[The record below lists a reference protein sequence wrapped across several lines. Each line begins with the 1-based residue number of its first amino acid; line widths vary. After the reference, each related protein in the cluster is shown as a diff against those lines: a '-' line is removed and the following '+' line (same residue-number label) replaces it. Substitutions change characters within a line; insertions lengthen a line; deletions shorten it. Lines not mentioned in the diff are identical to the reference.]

1 MRTEPEESLGYDN
14 REPKGQDEYAKEQHD
29 LCCRELGLEP
39 RHDREGDTLLE
50 AVCALKKDR
59 DEWKEESAL
68 HSKESDRLAKKI
80 DAIENKAL
88 EIIPGYG
95 NTGKSTFSTPIAVMG
110 RMRDEID
117 LLRKELEDER
127 VKALDWFCAYG
138 EMKMDLKTALQW
150 IDDGTDQEGRD
161 LIVEPLRAKYFPPKA
176 DPILDSENADV
187 DARRDGVRNQTGG

>member
-1 MRTEPEESLGYDN
+1 MKSEREESLGYDN
-14 REPKGQDEYAKEQHD
+14 REPKGQQEYAKGQHD
-29 LCCRELGLEP
+29 LCCQELGLEP

-50 AVCALKKDR
+50 AVCALKNER

-68 HSKESDRLAKKI
+68 HQKEHERLAAKI
-80 DAIENKAL
+80 EAIEKKAL

-138 EMKMDLKTALQW
+138 EMKMDFKTALQW
-150 IDDGTDQEGRD
+150 IDDGNDQEGRD
-161 LIVEPLRAKYFPPKA
+161 MIVEPFRAKYFPPKA
-176 DPILDSENADV
+176 DPSLDSENAKSAGT
-187 DARRDGVRNQTGG
+187 DASEKTL

>member
-1 MRTEPEESLGYDN
+1 MNAET
-14 REPKGQDEYAKEQHD
+14 QIAYALNQHQ
-29 LCCRELGLEP
+29 LCCEYLNIPQRY
-39 RHDREGDTLLE
+39 DVEGGTLLE
-50 AVCALKKDR
+50 SLIALEKDR

-80 DAIENKAL
+80 EAIEKKAL

-138 EMKMDLKTALQW
+138 EMKMDFKTALQW
-150 IDDGTDQEGRD
+150 IDDGNDQDGRD
-161 LIVEPLRAKYFPPKA
+161 LIVEPFRAKHFPPKS
-176 DPILDSENADV
+176 DIGLDSENGQGLRPVTPERSEA
-187 DARRDGVRNQTGG
+187 